1 MVKAELPYP
10 ACVGYFETGVLCD
23 LIPNS
28 SKQCLTASRGGEK
41 APCLADQ
48 PSSLCPFFLL
58 WILHLFFTLL

>member
-1 MVKAELPYP
+1 MVKAELPYS
-10 ACVGYFETGVLCD
+10 ACVGCFETGVLCD

-28 SKQCLTASRGGEK
+28 SKQCLTAPWGREK

-48 PSSLCPFFLL
+48 RSSLCSFFLL